1 MACRYLTESTCA
13 SGVRK
18 QKLIHGDI
26 VNIQKPEH
34 ETSTQSKK
42 RLRKVAAATIVGS
55 MLEWYDFYLY
65 ATMASI
71 VFSKIFFD
79 VSEPATA
86 SLQAFATFA
95 IGFVAR
101 PIGGLF
107 FGYFGDRYGRK
118 RMLFVTFCMM
128 GLCTTAI
135 GLLPSY
141 AVIGVWSPLC
151 LVLIRIVQGLGAGA
165 ELAGAAVTSYEHA
178 AENKKGRQGAWPA
191 LGLNLGLLLSSLTVY
206 LLTVN
211 GEQFLLAGGWRI
223 PFLLSF
229 FLVLIGLWV
238 RRSLPET
245 PAYQHAGETHRHK
258 RPFRELWN
266 TNVKGL
272 AVVFFVAV
280 GYNAL
285 SYIFKTFSLA
295 YLTQFKG
302 ISASVTSLSVTLAS
316 LVAIFSVPLFG
327 YLCDRF
333 SSKKVLIAGGVLSG
347 LFAYP
352 FMHLLATGDNVHIY
366 LALIIGTGVLAP
378 MMFAPQ
384 GSFLSRQ
391 FTVQSRSTGV
401 GSAREIGTALAGGI
415 APLWALSLV
424 ARSAVHDTNGVALIL
439 ACAGIL
445 VAFAAFFDQGY
456 RFNRYKN

>member
-1 MACRYLTESTCA
+1 MDIQRTE
-13 SGVRK
+13 
-18 QKLIHGDI
+18 Q
-26 VNIQKPEH
+26 
-34 ETSTQSKK
+34 ETPAQTKN

-79 VSEPATA
+79 HSDPATA

-118 RMLFVTFCMM
+118 KMLFVTFCMM

-135 GLLPSY
+135 GLVPSY
-141 AVIGVWSPLC
+141 ASIGVWAPLC
-151 LVLIRIVQGLGAGA
+151 LILIRIVQGLGAGA

-178 AENKKGRQGAWPA
+178 ANNKKGRQGAWPA
-191 LGLNLGLLLSSLTVY
+191 VGLNLGLLLSSLTVY

-211 GEQFLLAGGWRI
+211 GDQFLLSGGWRI
-223 PFLLSF
+223 PFILSF
-229 FLVLIGLWV
+229 VLVLIGLWV

-245 PAYQHAGETHRHK
+245 PEYHHFEDSHRQK
-258 RPFRELWN
+258 QPFRELWE
-266 TNVKGL
+266 TNRKGL
-272 AVVFFVAV
+272 AVVFFIAI

-302 ISASVTSLSVTLAS
+302 ISSNVTSLSVTLAS

-327 YLCDRF
+327 YLCDKF
-333 SSKKVLIAGGVLSG
+333 SSKKLLIVGGVLSA
-347 LFAYP
+347 LFAFP
-352 FMHLLATGDNVHIY
+352 FTQLLASGENVRIY
-366 LALIIGTGVLAP
+366 VALIIGTGILAP

-391 FTVQSRSTGV
+391 FAVQSRSTGV
-401 GSAREIGTALAGGI
+401 GSAREIGTAIAGGV
-415 APLWALSLV
+415 APLWALSMV
-424 ARSAVHDTNGVALIL
+424 AQSATRDTGGVALIL
-439 ACAGIL
+439 ACSGVV
-445 VAFAAFFDQGY
+445 VALAACFDQGY
-456 RFNRYKN
+456 RFSNYKN

>member
-1 MACRYLTESTCA
+1 MRN
-13 SGVRK
+13 G
-18 QKLIHGDI
+18 Q
-26 VNIQKPEH
+26 PETA
-34 ETSTQSKK
+34 EQSRI

-71 VFSKIFFD
+71 VFSKVFFD
-79 VSEPATA
+79 TSDPTNA

-101 PIGGLF
+101 PVGGIF
-107 FGYFGDRYGRK
+107 FGYFGDKYGRK
-118 RMLFVTFCMM
+118 KMLFVTFCLM

-135 GLLPSY
+135 GLIPTY
-141 AVIGVWSPLC
+141 ATIGFWAPLL
-151 LVLIRIVQGLGAGA
+151 LVAIRIVQGLGAGA

-178 AENKKGRQGAWPA
+178 ANDRKGRQGAWPA

-206 LLTVN
+206 LLTV
-211 GEQFLLAGGWRI
+211 GGDRFLLAGGWRI
-223 PFLLSF
+223 PFILSF
-229 FLVLIGLWV
+229 FLVLVGIWV

-245 PAYQHAGETHRHK
+245 PEFSSFEERSHRK
-258 RPFRELWN
+258 KPVRDVFTKQL
-266 TNVKGL
+266 KGL
-272 AVVFFVAV
+272 GVVFFLAV

-302 ISASVTSLSVTLAS
+302 VSASVTSLSVTLAS
-316 LVAIFSVPLFG
+316 LVAIVSVPFFG
-327 YLCDRF
+327 AMCDRF
-333 SSKKVLIAGGVLSG
+333 SSKSVLLVGGVLSA

-352 FMHLLATGDNVHIY
+352 FLTLLGTGSSVAIY
-366 LALIIGTGVLAP
+366 CAMVIGTGILAP

-391 FTVQSRSTGV
+391 FPVESRSTGV
-401 GSAREIGTALAGGI
+401 GTGREIGTALAGGL
-415 APLWALSLV
+415 APLWALTMV
-424 ARSAVHDTNGVALIL
+424 AKSPTHATGGVVVILI
-439 ACAGIL
+439 CAGLMVTI
-445 VAFAAFFDQGY
+445 ATIFDQGR
-456 RFNRYKN
+456 RFSTHKN